1 MAAFGGGVLR
11 KLDWVLVGLVLALCA
26 VGLVLISSA
35 TASQPE
41 LRGLPWRQAFWVA
54 AGLGLALLLAALDY
68 QGLVLK
74 GYLAYGFAC
83 VLLLLLLLT
92 AKRSHY
98 GAASWFNLHFFYLQP
113 SELAKLGL
121 ILALSHF
128 LSQRQGQLYTPAD
141 YWPALAL
148 AAFMMLL
155 ILREPDLGMAL
166 LMLPVTFSMLYVAGV
181 KLWQLLL
188 IGAVMGGS
196 VPLLWPLLKEYQRNR
211 VLTFLDP
218 NRDALGAGY
227 NVIQSEIAVGSG
239 GWWGQGFR
247 QGTQSQLHFVPF
259 HHTDFIFSVLA
270 EEWGL
275 AGCLLLLA
283 LLLGL
288 LARVAHIGARARSQ
302 AGALLCTGCLA
313 WLGTQILINIGMGLG
328 VLPVTGLPLPL
339 VSYGG
344 SSTVAALA
352 GLGLVLSVHKE
363 SQ

>member
-1 MAAFGGGVLR
+1 MAKRAGLFR
-11 KLDWVLVGLVLALCA
+11 DLDRTLLVLIVALC
-26 VGLVLISSA
+26 VIGLLLISSA

-41 LRGLPWRQAFWVA
+41 LQGHPLRQGVWVS
-54 AGLGLALLLAALDY
+54 LGLVLLLLVAALDY
-68 QGLVLK
+68 QGLVAK
-74 GYLAYGFAC
+74 GYTAYITAC
-83 VLLLLLLLT
+83 VMMVLLLLT

-113 SELAKLGL
+113 SELCKVALILGL
-121 ILALSHF
+121 AQF
-128 LSQRQGQLYTPAD
+128 LTQRQGQLTRFVD
-141 YWPALAL
+141 YLPALGMAG
-148 AAFMMLL
+148 FMMLL

-166 LMLPVTFSMLYVAGV
+166 VLLPVTFTMLYVAGV

-188 IGAVMGGS
+188 LGGGMAGT

-218 NRDALGAGY
+218 SRDSLGAGY

-239 GWWGQGFR
+239 GIFGQGYR

-259 HHTDFIFSVLA
+259 HHTDFIFSVLG

-275 AGCLLLLA
+275 AGELVLLA
-283 LLLGL
+283 LILGL
-288 LARVAHIGARARSQ
+288 LARVAHIGGRSRSLG
-302 AGALLCTGCLA
+302 GALICTGLLA
-313 WLGTQILINIGMGLG
+313 WLGSQTIINIGMGLG
-328 VLPVTGLPLPL
+328 ALPVTGLPLPM

-344 SSTVAALA
+344 SSTMAAML
-352 GLGLVLSVHKE
+352 GLGLVMSVHKE